1 MTQPA
6 NRLSRL
12 SLAAACLFLV
22 LSGWLVSAAFAQSE
36 ATTNDQVQ
44 DSAEQSMLTVNAD
57 RDKGEPLTIQ
67 YLFLTNPYINGILL
81 ALSVLSLIL
90 LIFFW
95 LTISSSIM
103 APRSLLEEVRRMVSA
118 GDYKQAVDYCRSHQ
132 RVFAA
137 SIAQRAIENADQDQ
151 TIIMQVVES
160 EGRRRA
166 ELIWNRISYLADI
179 ANVAPMLGLLGTVI
193 GMIQGFDVMDMV
205 ASGVKADLLSQNIAM
220 AMGTTMF
227 GLIVAILA
235 LACHALAKGRA
246 TAALGEVERAVHDIA
261 DQLGG
266 NAAATSTISRGAKA

>member
-6 NRLSRL
+6 NRLPRL
-12 SLAAACLFLV
+12 AFAVGCLLLV
-22 LSGWLVSAAFAQSE
+22 FFGMLVSAAFAQTE
-36 ATTNDQVQ
+36 VTTNEQVQ
-44 DSAEQSMLTVNAD
+44 DSAEQSVLTVNAD
-57 RDKGEPLTIQ
+57 REKGEPLTIQ

-227 GLIVAILA
+227 GLIVAIIA

-246 TAALGEVERAVHDIA
+246 TSALGEVERAVHDIA

-266 NAAATSTISRGAKA
+266 NAAASSTISRGAKA

>member
-6 NRLSRL
+6 NRLPRL
-12 SLAAACLFLV
+12 SLAVGCLLLV
-22 LSGWLVSAAFAQSE
+22 FTGWLASTAFAQAD
-36 ATTNDQVQ
+36 ATTNEQVQ
-44 DSAEQSMLTVNAD
+44 DSAEQSVLAGNAG
-57 RDKGEPLTIQ
+57 REKGEPLTIQ

-103 APRSLLEEVRRMVSA
+103 APRSLLEEIRRMVSA

-227 GLIVAILA
+227 GLIVAIIA

-266 NAAATSTISRGAKA
+266 NAAASSTISRGAKA